1 MKLII
6 GGAYQGKT
14 ELAVKK
20 YSLAEDDIEVCTA
33 DALPSFNKKCLAHTE
48 RFAYYCVKNGL
59 EPREEI
65 EKREQQLE
73 NTVFIADDIS
83 CGVVPM
89 DKTDRAWR
97 EAEGRLMS
105 YIASRSDEV
114 TRVFCGLEQRLKPG
128 AEK

>member
-14 ELAVKK
+14 ELARRK
-20 YSLAEDDIEVCTA
+20 YSLAEDDIEICTA
-33 DALPSFNKKCLAHTE
+33 DAPPSFNKKCIAHTE
-48 RFAYYCVKNGL
+48 RFAYFCVKNGL
-59 EPREEI
+59 EPKAEI
-65 EKREQQLE
+65 EKRAQQLKE
-73 NTVFIADDIS
+73 TVFIADDIS
-83 CGVVPM
+83 CGIVPM

-105 YIASRSDEV
+105 YIASGSDEV
-114 TRVFCGLEQRLKPG
+114 TRVFCGLEQRLKPE